1 MATEETLEQKN
12 ARLEAENKSLLGK
25 QNAAEA
31 ALTKTKDEL
40 NVLKSAH
47 QELQADHSQLSD
59 LHKELSTSHRS
70 LLIESSQEIERL
82 SQELDSAKSDN
93 AKSIVTTTIDG
104 KKYRVI
110 GKSFSIKG
118 KGIISVEQVLKDKVL
133 LKDLV
138 KQKVGFLVAID

>member
-31 ALTKTKDEL
+31 ALKKTQDEL
-40 NVLKSAH
+40 NLLKNDH
-47 QELQADHSQLSD
+47 QELQADHTQLSD
-59 LHKELSTSHRS
+59 LHKELSTSHQS

-93 AKSIVTTTIDG
+93 AKSIVTTTVDG

-118 KGIISVEQVLKDKVL
+118 KGVMSVEQVLKDKVL

-138 KQKVGFLVAID
+138 KQKVGFLVAVD

>member
-12 ARLEAENKSLLGK
+12 TRLEAENKSLLGK

-31 ALTKTKDEL
+31 ALTKTKDQL
-40 NVLKSAH
+40 NVLQNAH
-47 QELQADHSQLSD
+47 SELKADHDHLSG
-59 LHKELSTSHRS
+59 LHKELSTSHQS
-70 LLIESSQEIERL
+70 LLKESSQEIERL

-93 AKSIVTTTIDG
+93 AKSILTTTVDG
-104 KKYRVI
+104 KKFRVI

-118 KGIISVEQVLKDKVL
+118 KGVLSVEQVLKDKAL

-138 KQKVGFLVAID
+138 KQQVGFLVAVD